1 MWPSEGSRPGSVRAR
16 GLLTPTL
23 TPTGARN
30 DAFSCASVRGSRIQ
44 TAGFERGRYG
54 FDSCPRLHR
63 AGRRRPGGDS
73 EQVLGHELEDLAVC
87 GDLVR
92 ELDDAVTLVLED
104 QQLGPSYRLGDLDAL
119 ADRHA
124 RVVPAVDDK

>member
-1 MWPSEGSRPGSVRAR
+1 MRWRPATATPIMAASIGSARLIPGHAAVAQLAEQLFCKQQVTGSIPVGGSTPPGHAAGGGSE
-16 GLLTPTL
+16 
-23 TPTGARN
+23 
-30 DAFSCASVRGSRIQ
+30 
-44 TAGFERGRYG
+44 E
-54 FDSCPRLHR
+54 
-63 AGRRRPGGDS
+63 
-73 EQVLGHELEDLAVC
+73 VLGHELEDLAVC